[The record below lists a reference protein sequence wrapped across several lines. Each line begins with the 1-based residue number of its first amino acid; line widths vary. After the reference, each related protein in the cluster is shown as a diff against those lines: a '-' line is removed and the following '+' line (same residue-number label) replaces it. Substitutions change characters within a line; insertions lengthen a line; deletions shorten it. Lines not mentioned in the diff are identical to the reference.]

1 MARFTLLSLARS
13 LVAPLSVAALVL
25 LCAQTAIAGVPTN
38 DVDRCQALLANARS
52 GILPEPTQANIDLL
66 TRCLQLI
73 GYSPQAIQ
81 TTLIGFGLIAG

>member
-13 LVAPLSVAALVL
+13 LVAPLALLAL
-25 LCAQTAIAGVPTN
+25 LFTARQVSAGVPTS
-38 DVDRCQALLANARS
+38 DVNRCQALLAELQQ
-52 GILPEPTQANIDLL
+52 GIVPPATQANIDLL

-81 TTLIGFGLIAG
+81 GTLISFGLIGGR